1 MRRST
6 RIAPFAL
13 DLHVLGTP
21 PAFVLSQDQTLQL
34 KFEGFEP
41 ASVRARLRDSRL
53 RCSGHLRIDSRRLS
67 LRCRLELTA
76 VSAICLLWACYLV
89 FKDRA
94 ACCFCGFVLPSFYF
108 SAAPHSTS
116 GLHSLFRS
124 GLPVKR
130 PLSLRFTASP
140 RLESTSRRGALFL
153 PFEEGRG
160 TYFASASRVNLLRRL
175 FFRLVLAASLAR
187 PLPLRGG
194 AASTTT
200 ALGVNPLRRLRIS
213 SFTSFVRGTSSPV
226 RLRLSVRRGAASI
239 ASPPENQPLVLPG

>member
-124 GLPVKR
+124 GFSVKR
-130 PLSLRFTASP
+130 PLSLRFTVSP
-140 RLESTSRRGALFL
+140 RLGSTSRRGALLL

-160 TYFASASRVNLLRRL
+160 IYFPSASAVNSLRRL
-175 FFRLVLAASLAR
+175 FSSRPPASSPSRLPPVRGDAAFTTAAS
-187 PLPLRGG
+187 
-194 AASTTT
+194 
-200 ALGVNPLRRLRIS
+200 GVNFARRLRIS
-213 SFTSFVRGTSSPV
+213 SFSFVRGFSTAVAASLPV
-226 RLRLSVRRGAASI
+226 RGGAASI
-239 ASPPENQPLVLPG
+239 A